1 MGRKKDNRER
11 LNHRFNIM
19 DDLSLRTMTTHK
31 SR

>member
-1 MGRKKDNRER
+1 MGREKDNRER